1 MAVWGSQRNQA
12 SQGLLN
18 RGFRPLSVE
27 HLFGIGA
34 CPGREPR
41 WRAVPLRLGSRGHP
55 QVWWPTSWVAPDES
69 KPHSGHRTRAIAWLP
84 RPQVWWHSHT
94 QPQSG
99 S

>member
-1 MAVWGSQRNQA
+1 MGVEALRMALRPSERNQA

-18 RGFRPLSVE
+18 REFRPLSVE

-34 CPGREPR
+34 CPGREPG
-41 WRAVPLRLGSRGHP
+41 WRAVPLRLGSRGH
-55 QVWWPTSWVAPDES
+55 S
-69 KPHSGHRTRAIAWLP
+69 
-84 RPQVWWHSHT
+84 QVWWHSHT

>member
-34 CPGREPR
+34 CPGHEPG
-41 WRAVPLRLGSRGHP
+41 WRAVPLRLGSRGHSP
-55 QVWWPTSWVAPDES
+55 VLKSTKGTTSP
-69 KPHSGHRTRAIAWLP
+69 AWLN
-84 RPQVWWHSHT
+84 WWSV
-94 QPQSG
+94 
-99 S
+99 